1 MQQVFACRFV
11 SATGAVAE
19 QDVVASTW
27 GFVQTQGIKLD
38 CRFYLADRQAEMRGD
53 FADSL
58 VGDMALTCADVIVR
72 LVGLMANLL

>member
-1 MQQVFACRFV
+1 MQRVFACRFV

-19 QDVVASTW
+19 QDVVASAW

-53 FADSL
+53 LADSL
-58 VGDMALTCADVIVR
+58 VGAMQELLLELMQNMQQV
-72 LVGLMANLL
+72 VGL